1 MEKHLPQ
8 KLKEVPIML
17 IVEKIEDGIVTVENE
32 NIHFN
37 ISISQ
42 IIGNV
47 KENDVLIE
55 DGDFYIP
62 DKALTEIRRNKI
74 KDMQN
79 SLFE

>member
-1 MEKHLPQ
+1 
-8 KLKEVPIML
+8 ML

-62 DKALTEIRRNKI
+62 DKALPEIRRNKI

>member
-1 MEKHLPQ
+1 
-8 KLKEVPIML
+8 ML